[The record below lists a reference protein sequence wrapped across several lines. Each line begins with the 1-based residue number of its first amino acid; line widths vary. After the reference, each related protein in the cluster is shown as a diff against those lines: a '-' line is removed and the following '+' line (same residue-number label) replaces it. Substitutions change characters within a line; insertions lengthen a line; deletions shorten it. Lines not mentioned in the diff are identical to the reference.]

1 MSDSTSH
8 LDLLAVGQSQKE
20 ISANTLFDAAS
31 PSMVYGRRA
40 STTTLLTWGYYGGVI
55 VIAGVVTIIPNATLA
70 LTASTTNYV
79 EVSSAGVVSRNSV
92 GFTAGRTP
100 LYRVITGA
108 TTVTAYYDHRTALVS
123 YLGQGVD
130 DLAAIEALS
139 GTGYAKRTGTNTWV
153 LTTIDEDVDD
163 RVAALLVGAGLVT
176 VTYNDAGNVLT
187 ITGAI
192 PAKRLATPTWSS
204 SMTLDWDAYDI
215 YRINMAGDTTFTFT
229 GGTDGQNCQ
238 LELKQDATGSRLATW
253 PATARFSSDI
263 PSPTIS
269 TVAGA
274 TDKLGWQRNTNLN
287 KYDLSAI
294 VKGF

>member
-1 MSDSTSH
+1 MSDSISH

-20 ISANTLFDAAS
+20 VSANTLFDAAS
-31 PSMVYGRRA
+31 PSMVFGRRSS
-40 STTTLLTWGYYGGVI
+40 STALLTWGYYGGAI
-55 VIAGVVTIIPNATLA
+55 VMSGVVSIIPNATIA
-70 LTASTTNYV
+70 LSANTTNYV
-79 EVSSAGVVSRNSV
+79 EVTNAGVVSRNSV

-176 VTYNDAGNVLT
+176 VTYNDAGGVLT
-187 ITGAI
+187 ITGTM
-192 PAKRLATPTWSS
+192 PAKRVATPVWSS
-204 SMTLDWDAYDI
+204 NMTLDWDAYDL

-229 GGTDGQNCQ
+229 GGSDGQNCQ
-238 LELKQDATGSRLATW
+238 IELKQDATGSRLATW

-263 PSPTIS
+263 ASPTVS
-269 TVAGA
+269 TIPGA